1 MVTDSSAQSSISG
14 VHMGSLKHQLYPL
27 LPSERL
33 YSLEQYWERVGL
45 GGLNNLAFPLFL
57 GAGEHGREGRIVE
70 VERMI

>member
-45 GGLNNLAFPLFL
+45 GRG
-57 GAGEHGREGRIVE
+57 GGSQ
-70 VERMI
+70 